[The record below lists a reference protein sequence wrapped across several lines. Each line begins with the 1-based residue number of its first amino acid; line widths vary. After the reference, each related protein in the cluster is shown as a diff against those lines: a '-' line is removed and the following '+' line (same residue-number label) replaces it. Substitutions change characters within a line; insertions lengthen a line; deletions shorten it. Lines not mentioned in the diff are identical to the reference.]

1 MSLELLALDSGYP
14 RLTGTGTLNVLVED
28 INDHTP
34 TFEAK
39 EYVLSVDE
47 NVDIGHEVEQLIAI
61 DKDVGLNAEIR

>member
-1 MSLELLALDSGYP
+1 LALDSGYP

-34 TFEAK
+34 TFEAQ
-39 EYVLSVDE
+39 EYALSVDE
-47 NVDIGHEVEQLIAI
+47 NVDIGHEIDQLFAI